1 MAYQPI
7 DNKTRLNTSQ
17 FTYISSGGPDY
28 YLARETSELEKPWE
42 ILKHAYDNI
51 PNGDRYTL
59 FLNHL
64 YTNYFLIDLNMLSK
78 KKSCIVSFYTT
89 RDFSFSL
96 TRFGNRPNKDID
108 ADVYLSPNAL
118 KWGKGT
124 IRNLEKY
131 FEGYPDNKEL
141 FFQFYIYKP
150 TTYQYYIDLEVM
162 DPDTIEY
169 FLTAESK
176 NFTDRL
182 DYILLTN
189 K

>member
-7 DNKTRLNTSQ
+7 DNKTRLNTSL

-28 YLARETSELEKPWE
+28 YLAGETSEHEKPWE

-118 KWGKGT
+118 KWDKGT

-131 FEGYPDNKEL
+131 FEGYPDDKEL

-150 TTYQYYIDLEVM
+150 TAYQYYIDLDVI
-162 DPDTIEY
+162 DPAAVDY
-169 FLTAESK
+169 FITYDNLNLSDK
-176 NFTDRL
+176 S
-182 DYILLTN
+182 DYIILC
-189 K
+189 KK